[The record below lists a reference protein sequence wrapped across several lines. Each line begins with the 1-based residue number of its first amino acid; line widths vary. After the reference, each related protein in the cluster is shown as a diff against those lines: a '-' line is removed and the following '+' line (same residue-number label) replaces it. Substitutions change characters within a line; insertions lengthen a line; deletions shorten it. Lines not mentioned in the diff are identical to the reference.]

1 MGKKR
6 TLHLRGEWSHWPVY
20 HGGRG
25 GLLLHLLQ
33 PCLIPSATDRLV
45 VMEEEERK
53 SLQKAA
59 ITAQEVVAAVVE
71 EGEYWALAGYAP

>member
-1 MGKKR
+1 
-6 TLHLRGEWSHWPVY
+6 
-20 HGGRG
+20 
-25 GLLLHLLQ
+25 
-33 PCLIPSATDRLV
+33 
-45 VMEEEERK
+45 MEEEERK